1 MTYPRFVFGIMQCV
15 LALLLLVGG
24 PSQTHPSY
32 GSTILVLAAS
42 ADLVVSDAQPHKGAI
57 KREAEQNLGLKR
69 THWPS
74 PKALVPAQS
83 EGPAPTS
90 FVEAGHC
97 TPSALHVSLHRPC
110 AAPPTGPP
118 SSR

>member
-24 PSQTHPSY
+24 PSQSHPSY
-32 GSTILVLAAS
+32 GSTILVLATG
-42 ADLVVSDAQPHKGAI
+42 ADLVVSNAQTHRGAI

-69 THWPS
+69 NHWPT

-83 EGPAPTS
+83 EATAPTS

-97 TPSALHVSLHRPC
+97 TRPALHVGLHRPC

-118 SSR
+118 SS